1 MPVTYEKIASN
12 TLGSGT
18 TSVTFSSVSSAYTD
32 IVLVCSVTNTT
43 TQALYARFNGDTATN
58 YSATYMYGDGS
69 SASSSRQTTND
80 KLLLGAVAAGLSST
94 NPTVFIS
101 NIQNYS
107 NTTTNKT
114 VLTRAS
120 LGSGE
125 VDAVVGRWASTS
137 AISTILI
144 YPSGGTLQ
152 TGSTFTLYGIKA
164 A

>member
-12 TLGSGT
+12 TLGSGV

-32 IVLVCSVTNTT
+32 IILVCNITNTT
-43 TQALYARFNGDTATN
+43 SQTLYARFNGDTATN

-120 LGSGE
+120 LASGE
-125 VDAVVGRWASTS
+125 VDAVVGRWASTA